1 MEKQRDRDDI
11 RAIMLTT
18 VEGKECLCVCWKERE
33 RKKDRERGEV
43 KMYGRSNLGKIMSDT
58 QIVVVKVFLNILTC
72 PRAVIKC
79 KEGMLVWNR
88 DEG

>member
-33 RKKDRERGEV
+33 RKIGRG
-43 KMYGRSNLGKIMSDT
+43 GK
-58 QIVVVKVFLNILTC
+58 
-72 PRAVIKC
+72 
-79 KEGMLVWNR
+79 
-88 DEG
+88 